1 MGSLSLFP
9 PAPKAGLDWAH
20 LDMTKHLPVNGH
32 VELRF
37 HQSTQSW
44 TSPSLVTGN
53 QISISGLCPGLNYGQ
68 QCYEGLKAMRRRRHR
83 QGSQEAEETIAVF
96 RPTFHAARM
105 ARSADAVCLPPVPE
119 HLFLECIRLAVAA
132 NAEYVPPLDAEGFL
146 YIRPVLFG
154 ASDGLPLGPCEET
167 IFAVYCHPARA
178 YHGMQGIK
186 GLVCEEFDRA
196 APRGMGRFKVGGNYA
211 PVWRHAGKAQKM
223 GYHIT
228 LHLDSE
234 THSLVEEF
242 ATSGFL
248 GHKIVDGQDVL
259 VVPES
264 ENAIES
270 VTGSSL
276 QVLAKNKGW
285 KVDKTPLPFSSL
297 GELDE
302 VIAVGTAAA
311 AVPIASIDRLSSG
324 EKYVFQATGDGKLLD
339 LARSM
344 RAIQKGQAP
353 DNDDW
358 CFEVTGF

>member
-1 MGSLSLFP
+1 MGSLSPFP
-9 PAPKAGLDWAH
+9 PAPKAGLDWAN

-44 TSPSLVTGN
+44 TSPSLERGN

-83 QGSQEAEETIAVF
+83 HGSQEAEETIAVF

-248 GHKIVDGQDVL
+248 GHKVVDGQDVL

-276 QVLAKNKGW
+276 QVLAKSKGW
-285 KVDKTPLPFSSL
+285 KVDKSPLPFSSL

-311 AVPIASIDRLSSG
+311 AVPIASIDRLSTG
-324 EKYVFQATGDGKLLD
+324 EKYVFQATGDGKLCD

-353 DNDDW
+353 DREDW